1 MAQLLLSADRTKQ
14 WTLRRRLLTVL
25 LLGLTLSGCSS
36 VFFYPTDTRYLTPDQ
51 LELDFEEIQIST
63 PDDELLYGWWLPAEG
78 DARGTVYFLHG
89 NAQNVSAHVVNVSW
103 LPPEGYNVFLLDY
116 RGFGASTGSPDLE
129 GALLD
134 SITGLNWVMERA
146 GDTPVFVLG
155 QSLGGSMAVLALTD
169 ERFDAETRPQGLVID
184 GAFAGFR
191 MIAREKLAQSWL
203 TWPLQAPLGLLIPDT
218 RKPVNAIAKVEIP
231 ILIIHSQA
239 DPVVPFHHGQQLYE
253 AATEPKLFVPTNTP
267 HAATFMVE
275 RFRQLMLEFM
285 ARHSSP

>member
-1 MAQLLLSADRTKQ
+1 ML
-14 WTLRRRLLTVL
+14 WRRLLAVL
-25 LLGLTLSGCSS
+25 LLGLALSGCSS

-51 LELDFEEIQIST
+51 LELDFEEIQFPT

-78 DARGTVYFLHG
+78 EVRGTVYFLHG

-134 SITGLNWVMERA
+134 SITGLNWVMARA

-169 ERFDAETRPQGLVID
+169 ERFAAETRPEGLIID

-231 ILIIHSQA
+231 MLIIHSQA
-239 DPVVPFHHGQQLYE
+239 DPVVPFHHGKQLYE